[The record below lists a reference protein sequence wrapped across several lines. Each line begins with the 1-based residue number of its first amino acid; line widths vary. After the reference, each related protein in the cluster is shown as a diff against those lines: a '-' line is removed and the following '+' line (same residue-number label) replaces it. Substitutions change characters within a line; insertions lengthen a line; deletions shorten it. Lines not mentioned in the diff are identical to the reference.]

1 MQIAANGLAIEVD
14 DQGPANGE
22 PVLLI
27 MGLGMQLIAWPQRL
41 VQELVR
47 RGFRVLRMDN
57 RDIGLSSGFD
67 HLGPPSIPWAMLH
80 YALRQPVPTA
90 YTLAD
95 MALDA
100 VGVLDALGI
109 RRAHVCGASMGGMI
123 AQHLAAS
130 HADRVDSLTLIMT
143 TSGARRLPQPG
154 FRVRAALLKR
164 RPDVHQPEALLDH
177 LGQLMTLIGSPG
189 YPAEPAELRSRLRAA
204 VDRAWRPA
212 GSARQLVAIAADGD
226 RTPLLARISAP
237 THIIHGQA
245 DPLVPVAAGRDL
257 LARIAGSTADFIPGM
272 GHDLPAQLL
281 SRLADGI
288 AQVARRAR

>member
-1 MQIAANGLAIEVD
+1 
-14 DQGPANGE
+14 
-22 PVLLI
+22 VLLI
-27 MGLGMQLIAWPQRL
+27 MGLGMQLIAWPQGL
-41 VQELVR
+41 VAELVR

-57 RDIGLSSGFD
+57 RDIGLSAGFD
-67 HLGPPSIPWAMLH
+67 HLGPPSIPWAMLQ
-80 YALRQPVPTA
+80 YGLRRPVPTA

-109 RRAHVCGASMGGMI
+109 RRAHICGASMGGMI

-130 HADRVDSLTLIMT
+130 HPDRVVSLTLIMT
-143 TSGARRLPQPG
+143 TSGARHLPQPG

-164 RPDVHQPEALLDH
+164 RPGVHQPGALLDH
-177 LGQLMTLIGSPG
+177 LGQLMTLIGSPA

-257 LARIAGSTADFIPGM
+257 LARVAASTADFIPGM